1 MRAGNPTRTQPRPQ
15 GPPPQQRRGR
25 RQQAP
30 PPQGGAPPQEP
41 APQGP
46 PPQDGTP
53 SRSRRSDSSST
64 IKEVLASWGD
74 VASLLRGGDQGAIVP
89 VVIPKYSRG
98 LGWTSLLWFA
108 LYLILMAVLAGLS
121 GVGVLPGLG
130 IVVGIV
136 AVLIAAL
143 WWWRSSI
150 IKIEEGTVGVL
161 TKFGAIEG
169 TGLTP
174 GRHYVWH
181 PWKRVDYVV
190 DITTE
195 IPYAAPVLACPT
207 SENVPLK
214 SIEFFLKFRITDAIK
229 FVRTIGAGNFDL
241 VLSNAVQDAIRQRS
255 RKVQTEQAYD
265 LRGSDV
271 RDMQELL
278 NHQLQRYGVQIMGC
292 NIPDVQ
298 LPTQYQQHISTR
310 ERVAKEAAAY
320 EKEWDLTRKRR
331 VDTLLMDIE
340 RSKKVRDAKVVEVN
354 ASLNQARKDVAHML
368 EERETQAQARR
379 FEIETGGRTNLVTAQ
394 GEAKAR
400 EQLATAYRDNRAVL
414 EYELAKRRLDVGAEL
429 AESAPRPVIVQAETG
444 TADTSALSTLML
456 AQLVPGLS
464 ERGSGNGHRARADKS
479 SGHVSRGNSRGSSG
493 HTEDAVGN
501 IAGQT
506 ADAARQQE
514 QDDR

>member
-1 MRAGNPTRTQPRPQ
+1 
-15 GPPPQQRRGR
+15 
-25 RQQAP
+25 
-30 PPQGGAPPQEP
+30 
-41 APQGP
+41 
-46 PPQDGTP
+46 
-53 SRSRRSDSSST
+53 
-64 IKEVLASWGD
+64 
-74 VASLLRGGDQGAIVP
+74 VP
-89 VVIPKYSRG
+89 VVIPKYKRG
-98 LGWTSLLWFA
+98 LGWTTLLWFA
-108 LYLILMAVLAGLS
+108 LYLFLMAVMAGV
-121 GVGVLPGLG
+121 GGIGVLPGIG
-130 IVVGIV
+130 IVVGIL
-136 AVLIAAL
+136 AVLCAAL

-174 GRHYVWH
+174 GRHFVWN

-195 IPYAAPVLACPT
+195 IPYTAPVLACPT
-207 SENVPLK
+207 SESVPLK

-271 RDMQELL
+271 GDMQELL

-298 LPTQYQQHISTR
+298 LPAQYQQHISTR
-310 ERVAKEAAAY
+310 ERVAKETAAY

-354 ASLNQARKDVAHML
+354 ASLNQARQDVAHML
-368 EERETQAQARR
+368 EEKETQAQARR

-414 EYELAKRRLDVGAEL
+414 EYELARRRLDVGSEL
-429 AESAPRPVIVQAETG
+429 AQSAPRPVIVQAEPG
-444 TADTSALSTLML
+444 TTDTSALSTLML
-456 AQLVPGLS
+456 AQMMPALTAGTTS
-464 ERGSGNGHRARADKS
+464 RDGHRTHISDTSSGNGHRS
-479 SGHVSRGNSRGSSG
+479 GNSHEDGSDHQGNG
-493 HTEDAVGN
+493 HGGD
-501 IAGQT
+501 IAGNVPGQ
-506 ADAARQQE
+506 AGGDRVRQQNAGS
-514 QDDR
+514 